1 MELPYE
7 KIAITIPILLI
18 AIELGVRATKITDFP
33 LYEANNE
40 IGYIPKPSQS
50 GSFLHSHSWEFNS
63 LSMGS
68 GPFKPSEDIDTL
80 LIGDS
85 VVLGGNPYRQEERLG
100 PRLQAE
106 IQNAVWP
113 ISAGSWSLRNELI
126 YLKQHP
132 EVVKNIDNFI
142 FILNSEDFD
151 QASSWS
157 CDITH
162 PRSSPTLATAYV
174 FKKYIYNW
182 NKCSEPRKE
191 FKVEPGDWKKELKNF
206 LNDKVIEGRP
216 VTFFLYPNKN
226 EQAGNSPVASA
237 LEKYATD
244 LLSSQNSSVKVYSVA
259 RDPRWS
265 ESFYR
270 DSIHPTPEGT
280 RILASIL
287 STPNDVTELK

>member
-1 MELPYE
+1 MKLPYK
-7 KIAITIPILLI
+7 KIAIAIPILLI
-18 AIELGVRATKITDFP
+18 AVELGIRATKITDFP
-33 LYEANNE
+33 LYDANSE

-68 GPFKPSEDIDTL
+68 GPFKPSEAVDTL
-80 LIGDS
+80 LVGDS

-100 PRLQAE
+100 PRLQVE

-132 EVVKNIDNFI
+132 DVVKNIDNFI
-142 FILNSEDFD
+142 FVLNSEDFD

-157 CDITH
+157 CNATH
-162 PRSSPTLATAYV
+162 PRSSPTIATAYV
-174 FKKYIYNW
+174 FQKYIYNW
-182 NKCSEPRKE
+182 NQCGEPLKE
-191 FKVEPGDWKKELKNF
+191 FKVEPGDWKKEVTDF
-206 LNDKVIEGRP
+206 LAEKAIEGKS

-226 EQAGNSPVASA
+226 EQLGNSPVASA

-244 LLSSQNSSVKVYSVA
+244 LLSSQNSSVKVFSVS

-265 ESFYR
+265 VGFYR

-280 RILASIL
+280 KVLASIL
-287 STPNDVTELK
+287 STPNKAAEL